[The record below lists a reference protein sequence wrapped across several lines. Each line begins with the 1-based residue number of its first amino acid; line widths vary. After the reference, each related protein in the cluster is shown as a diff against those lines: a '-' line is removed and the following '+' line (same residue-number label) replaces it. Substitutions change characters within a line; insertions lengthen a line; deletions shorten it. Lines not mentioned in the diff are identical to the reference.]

1 MPAVFA
7 TIDPSEN
14 RRARRR
20 RRRSPVAGI
29 ALITGVV
36 LVGAACGDDGGS
48 AERFCG
54 EVAANRDALTNPQLV
69 YSDDIEPLLDL
80 YRDIGDLAPL
90 AVEADW
96 NQLVSAYETASTVL
110 PGDQESEQEA
120 LAAIYSSEESAAAID
135 AWLRANCAV
144 DIGPVFTIVPHT
156 PVTGPAPTVPDGT
169 VAP

>member
-1 MPAVFA
+1 M
-7 TIDPSEN
+7 
-14 RRARRR
+14 
-20 RRRSPVAGI
+20 GL
-29 ALITGVV
+29 AL
-36 LVGAACGDDGGS
+36 AASACGDDGGGN

-54 EVAANRDALTNPQLV
+54 EVAANRDALTDPQLV

-156 PVTGPAPTVPDGT
+156 PVTAPAPTAPDGT
-169 VAP
+169 AAP